1 MEKWRNEIEEILAKN
16 PTVDRWII
24 RDLVWQETQSGH
36 LPIVAAMNQLMTMMK
51 ILFMGQGVITDAE
64 WREKVK
70 RSFTEISLPKEM
82 IDDLFDRLNSQDFL
96 RPKTQFKEA
105 TDEEIR
111 EAFGDDE

>member
-1 MEKWRNEIEEILAKN
+1 MEKWRNEIEEILARN

-24 RDLVWQETQSGH
+24 RDLVWQEPQSGH
-36 LPIVAAMNQLMTMMK
+36 LPIAAAMNHLMTMMK
-51 ILFMGQGVITDAE
+51 LLFMGQGVITDAE
-64 WREKVK
+64 WRERVK
-70 RSFTEISLPKEM
+70 RSFAEISLPKEM

-96 RPKTQFKEA
+96 GPKTQFKEA

>member
-1 MEKWRNEIEEILAKN
+1 MEKWRNEIEEILARN

-51 ILFMGQGVITDAE
+51 LLFMGQGVITDAE
-64 WREKVK
+64 WRERVK
-70 RSFTEISLPKEM
+70 RSFAEISLPKEM
-82 IDDLFDRLNSQDFL
+82 VDDLFDRLNSQDFL

>member
-16 PTVDRWII
+16 RTVDRWII
-24 RDLVWQETQSGH
+24 RDFVWQEHQSGH
-36 LPIVAAMNQLMTMMK
+36 MPIVAAMNHLMTVMK
-51 ILFMGQGVITDAE
+51 LLFMEQGVITDAE
-64 WREKVK
+64 WRERIK
-70 RSFTEISLPKEM
+70 RSFAETSFPKEM
-82 IDDLFDRLNSQDFL
+82 IDDLFGRLNSQDLL

>member
-24 RDLVWQETQSGH
+24 RDLVWQEPQSGH
-36 LPIVAAMNQLMTMMK
+36 LPIAAAMNHLMTMMK
-51 ILFMGQGVITDAE
+51 LLFMGHGVITDAE

-70 RSFTEISLPKEM
+70 RSFAEISLPKEM

-96 RPKTQFKEA
+96 GPKTQFKEA

>member
-24 RDLVWQETQSGH
+24 RDLVWQATKSGH
-36 LPIVAAMNQLMTMMK
+36 LPIAAAMNQLMTMMK
-51 ILFMGQGVITDAE
+51 LLFMGQGVITDAE

-70 RSFTEISLPKEM
+70 RSFAEISLPKEM

>member
-24 RDLVWQETQSGH
+24 RGLVWQETQSGH
-36 LPIVAAMNQLMTMMK
+36 LPIAAAMNHLMTMMK
-51 ILFMGQGVITDAE
+51 LLFMGQGVITDAE

-70 RSFTEISLPKEM
+70 RSFAEISLPKEM

-96 RPKTQFKEA
+96 RPQTQFKEA

>member
-24 RDLVWQETQSGH
+24 RDLVWQEPQSGH
-36 LPIVAAMNQLMTMMK
+36 LPIAAAMNHLMTMMK
-51 ILFMGQGVITDAE
+51 LLFMGQGVITDAE
-64 WREKVK
+64 WRERVK
-70 RSFTEISLPKEM
+70 RSFAEISLPKEM

>member
-1 MEKWRNEIEEILAKN
+1 MAKWRNEIEEILAKN

-24 RDLVWQETQSGH
+24 RDLVWQEPQSGH
-36 LPIVAAMNQLMTMMK
+36 LPIVAAMNHLMTMMK
-51 ILFMGQGVITDAE
+51 LLFMGQGVITDAE
-64 WREKVK
+64 WRERVK
-70 RSFTEISLPKEM
+70 RSFAEISLPKEM

-96 RPKTQFKEA
+96 GPKTQFKEA

>member
-24 RDLVWQETQSGH
+24 RDLVWQEPQSGH
-36 LPIVAAMNQLMTMMK
+36 LPIAAAMNHLMTMMK
-51 ILFMGQGVITDAE
+51 LLFMGQGVITDAE
-64 WREKVK
+64 WMEKVK
-70 RSFTEISLPKEM
+70 RSFAEISLPKEM
-82 IDDLFDRLNSQDFL
+82 IDDLFDLLNSQDFL

>member
-1 MEKWRNEIEEILAKN
+1 MAKWRNEIEEILAKN

-24 RDLVWQETQSGH
+24 RDLVWQEPQSGH
-36 LPIVAAMNQLMTMMK
+36 LPIVAAMNHLMTMMK
-51 ILFMGQGVITDAE
+51 LLFMGQGVITDAE
-64 WREKVK
+64 WRERVK
-70 RSFTEISLPKEM
+70 RSFAEISLPKEM